1 MNGGGYERILSK
13 QKAKDEA
20 LAWFVRVNSGD
31 AGDAELRAHRR
42 WLAASDDN
50 RAEYERISGIWSDF
64 DKVADPRLPLTMRK
78 PPLGRRPGR
87 RAFLAGGL
95 ATAAGLAAVTA
106 INGLPAGFLADYS
119 TGTGEQ
125 RSLTLADGSTVNLDA
140 DTALVV
146 KFNDRERRLLLL
158 SGRAFFAVAK
168 DAHRPFVVEAAS
180 CTAPG
185 SRCTNGVGMPPWRW
199 RKARFQ

>member
-125 RSLTLADGSTVNLDA
+125 RSLTLADGPFSLSRRTPIVPSSS
-140 DTALVV
+140 
-146 KFNDRERRLLLL
+146 RRLPVRQRR
-158 SGRAFFAVAK
+158 S
-168 DAHRPFVVEAAS
+168 
-180 CTAPG
+180 APG

>member
-78 PPLGRRPGR
+78 PPCLPCRRTCHRGGSCGRYG
-87 RAFLAGGL
+87 
-95 ATAAGLAAVTA
+95 
-106 INGLPAGFLADYS
+106 N
-119 TGTGEQ
+119 
-125 RSLTLADGSTVNLDA
+125 
-140 DTALVV
+140 
-146 KFNDRERRLLLL
+146 
-158 SGRAFFAVAK
+158 
-168 DAHRPFVVEAAS
+168 
-180 CTAPG
+180 
-185 SRCTNGVGMPPWRW
+185 
-199 RKARFQ
+199 